1 MNCGKSLMRIPRC
14 ETVCWLVCG
23 FYEIS
28 EKVVPSWD
36 LESSLGRFESE
47 ECRMDML
54 EDGCILQ
61 GRKSS
66 RRKSRG

>member
-1 MNCGKSLMRIPRC
+1 MFILRC

-28 EKVVPSWD
+28 EKVYHHGIWRAVWGD
-36 LESSLGRFESE
+36 LGVGER
-47 ECRMDML
+47 RMDML